1 MLRLLRL
8 LLLLTLPAAVAAF
21 ESAAAA
27 ASEPAPAGHAGPVQA
42 LLALPQGALVSGG
55 ADGFLYVWGAD
66 LAGGKPVGRAPAAS
80 VLSLVALP
88 EGGFASGGQDGAL
101 SLWSDPP
108 GALPAA
114 RLEGHAGPLVALA
127 AQGGLLLSASADGT
141 ARLWRPGQPGQLL
154 EGHRGPVTGAAF
166 RADGLPVTVGA
177 DGQLLG
183 WPTDRK
189 PVLLA
194 SFGVPLSAVVGLP
207 GGLLATAGAD
217 GLLRLLAPNAAI
229 PATTGRHVEA
239 GRGPLAVLAA
249 SADGSLLA
257 AAGPGG
263 GLSVWSLPEGRLRHS
278 LASGGVAVW
287 SLAFS
292 PDAAL
297 LYAGGAD
304 GRLRAIDLQ
313 RGVAL
318 GAAVAAPGSLRPA
331 RQAAIDMEGARV
343 FRGCGGCHS
352 LSTPPPGVAELKAG
366 PHLAKIFGRPV
377 AAVAGYA
384 YSGGLGRSQ
393 GIWTRQALADLL
405 TGGAEAPPVAH
416 AAPLPAVEDADD
428 LAALLRFLE
437 QATKD

>member
-8 LLLLTLPAAVAAF
+8 LLLLSLPAAAVASDALP
-21 ESAAAA
+21 S
-27 ASEPAPAGHAGPVQA
+27 GHAGPVQA
-42 LLALPQGALVSGG
+42 LAVLPQGALVSGG
-55 ADGFLYVWGAD
+55 ADGFLYVWTAD
-66 LAGGKPVGRAPAAS
+66 LVAAKPVGRGAAAP
-80 VLSLVALP
+80 VLALVALP
-88 EGGFASGGQDGAL
+88 AGGFASGGQDGAL
-101 SLWSDPP
+101 TLWPDPP
-108 GALPAA
+108 DGRPAA
-114 RLEGHAGPLVALA
+114 QLREHAGPLVALA

-141 ARLWRPGQPGQLL
+141 ARLWRPGQPPRRL

-183 WPTDRK
+183 WADEDK
-189 PVLLA
+189 PLLLA

-207 GGLLATAGAD
+207 GGLLAVAGAD
-217 GLLRLLAPNAAI
+217 GLVRLLSATAAI

-263 GLSVWSLPEGRLRHS
+263 GVSVWSLPDGRLRHS

-292 PDAAL
+292 ADAAL

-313 RGVAL
+313 RGVAVGPAMTTP
-318 GAAVAAPGSLRPA
+318 GALRPA

-352 LSTPPPGVAELKAG
+352 LSTPPSGAAELKAG
-366 PHLAKIFGRPV
+366 PHLGKIFGRPLGGV
-377 AAVAGYA
+377 SGYA
-384 YSGGLGRSQ
+384 YSGPLARSQ
-393 GIWTRQALADLL
+393 GIWTKQALADLL
-405 TGGAEAPPVAH
+405 SGGAEAPPVAH
-416 AAPLPAVEDADD
+416 PASVPAVEDAED